1 MQTTVD
7 EWGAAK
13 KILRPGPPHLP
24 PSDEAGI
31 RSQRL
36 PSSEVRHPAAARRR
50 ETGYCRPDVEGRR
63 PAGGGGV
70 LPPRLL
76 RAAARPRE
84 IGYCR
89 PAVEGS
95 RPPGPRP
102 SSPRLSECHPA
113 RAPPV
118 RVSPSAT
125 RPAPLRSAD
134 DRTFRLRPEPVRTCS
149 APSRPASP
157 GAMRRSAAAP
167 RARRCPIRRCAA

>member
-13 KILRPGPPHLP
+13 KILRQGPPHLP

-63 PAGGGGV
+63 PAEGGGL
-70 LPPRLL
+70 LPPGGGRWVIAARLL
-76 RAAARPRE
+76 RVAARPVR
-84 IGYCR
+84 
-89 PAVEGS
+89 AS
-95 RPPGPRP
+95 P
-102 SSPRLSECHPA
+102 SALRSAPLRVPSGPRLSECPPV

-118 RVSPSAT
+118 RTCPDLLRAL
-125 RPAPLRSAD
+125 PACFARRYAKKRS
-134 DRTFRLRPEPVRTCS
+134 S
-149 APSRPASP
+149 SSRAAMSDS
-157 GAMRRSAAAP
+157 AMRRLSFDLSV
-167 RARRCPIRRCAA
+167 

>member
-24 PSDEAGI
+24 PSDGAGI

-63 PAGGGGV
+63 PAEGGGV

-76 RAAARPRE
+76 RVAARPVRASPSA
-84 IGYCR
+84 R
-89 PAVEGS
+89 PVRAS
-95 RPPGPRP
+95 P
-102 SSPRLSECHPA
+102 SALRSAPLRVPSGPRLSECPPV

-118 RVSPSAT
+118 RTCPDLLRAF
-125 RPAPLRSAD
+125 PACFARRYAKKRS
-134 DRTFRLRPEPVRTCS
+134 S
-149 APSRPASP
+149 SSRAAMSDS
-157 GAMRRSAAAP
+157 AMRRLSFDLSV
-167 RARRCPIRRCAA
+167 